1 MPTPPIWGC
10 SRIAHGIRRCRRR
23 SQREERLRSLLF
35 HAAVRDSRRSQPE
48 AAMGVQPG
56 RSTHCV
62 ASQASYA
69 LGLSVSTL
77 SVPAD
82 FAFSQACSSLTVQ
95 TMTMSPAF
103 FSSLT

>member
-1 MPTPPIWGC
+1 MPHFGLLAHRAWNPPLSSSLAEGRTPPLAPPPCGGA
-10 SRIAHGIRRCRRR
+10 RFPT
-23 SQREERLRSLLF
+23 L
-35 HAAVRDSRRSQPE
+35 AAP

-56 RSTHCV
+56 RSSHCV